1 MVDDIVG
8 AIAIGRRR
16 RGRARDIIGGGF
28 HFVDGSLREVV
39 GGTHVVAAAIVRKW
53 GSKICVANNDFEFNT
68 RCVSVA

>member
-1 MVDDIVG
+1 VVDDIVG

-39 GGTHVVAAAIVRKW
+39 GGIGGRGDVAVAVTAAAASAYR
-53 GSKICVANNDFEFNT
+53 
-68 RCVSVA
+68 

>member
-28 HFVDGSLREVV
+28 HLADGSLREVV
-39 GGTHVVAAAIVRKW
+39 GGTHVVAAANR
-53 GSKICVANNDFEFNT
+53 S
-68 RCVSVA
+68 